1 MDKGVGNR
9 IKKLLEQYNM
19 TQRQFAEKVG
29 VQETAVSH
37 YIKGDRRPRGA
48 ILLNIANVLN
58 TTTDYL
64 LSGKCEGSNNASDE
78 IDMSYR
84 LLARNA
90 KTMTLE
96 EKQKFFKL
104 LVEGD

>member
-29 VQETAVSH
+29 VQETAISH

-64 LSGKCEGSNNASDE
+64 LSGKDNEKNPDE
-78 IDMSYR
+78 DIELSYR

-90 KTMTLE
+90 KSMTLE
-96 EKQKFFKL
+96 EKQRFFKL

>member
-29 VQETAVSH
+29 VQETAISH

-48 ILLNIANVLN
+48 ILLNIANVLH

-64 LSGKCEGSNNASDE
+64 LSGKDNENNPNEDIE
-78 IDMSYR
+78 LSYR
-84 LLARNA
+84 ILARNA
-90 KTMTLE
+90 KSMTLE
-96 EKQKFFKL
+96 EKQRFFKL